1 MTRIIE
7 AVLMDVDGVILD
19 SLDGIV
25 DSINRMLQHF
35 GGCAI
40 DRDYFRRYRLDK
52 FHDLVR
58 ACGVPDD
65 IEWETICRVYVE
77 ISNRPEIY
85 YECGGIRPVL
95 EYIRSRDIPIWLVSA
110 AGDELTH
117 CKIAHHD
124 GLLDYFCGIRGGE
137 DKSVAI
143 TSICDQLGLAPGNV
157 LFISDMGRDFKQS
170 RQVGVGHEIGIVS
183 GFSTRDELLEYT
195 PHVAD
200 THHDLL
206 TLVQQALMAV
216 NSGGPP

>member
-1 MTRIIE
+1 MINKIVV
-7 AVLMDVDGVILD
+7 VLMDVDGVILD
-19 SLDGIV
+19 SLDGII
-25 DSINRMLQHF
+25 DSINQMLQYF
-35 GGCAI
+35 GGCTI
-40 DRDYFRRYRLDK
+40 DRDYFRRHRLDK
-52 FHDLVR
+52 FHDLVH
-58 ACGVPDD
+58 ACGVPDH
-65 IEWETICRVYVE
+65 IETETVYQVFAE

-124 GLLDYFCGIRGGE
+124 GLLDYFSGIRGGE
-137 DKSVAI
+137 DKSTAI
-143 TSICDQLGLAPGNV
+143 LSICEELGIAPANV
-157 LFISDMGRDFKQS
+157 LFISDMGRDFKHSQ
-170 RQVGVGHEIGIVS
+170 QVGVGHEIGIVS

-206 TLVQQALMAV
+206 ALVQQTFMTV